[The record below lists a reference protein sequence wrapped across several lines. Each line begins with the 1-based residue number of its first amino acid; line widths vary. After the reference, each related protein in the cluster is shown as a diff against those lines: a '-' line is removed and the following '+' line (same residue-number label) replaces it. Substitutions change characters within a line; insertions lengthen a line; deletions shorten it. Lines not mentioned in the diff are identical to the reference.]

1 MDIFEKL
8 ESNVRSY
15 SRAFPTVFSRG
26 KGSFLYDEGG
36 KEYID
41 FFAGA
46 GTMNYGHNNPTINHA
61 ILEYVQQS
69 GIMHS
74 LDKFTVP
81 RRELLE
87 KLDSTIFAPRKLR
100 YKVQF
105 CGPTGTNGT
114 EAALKLAKKAKKRKG
129 VIAFT
134 NAYHGL
140 TAGALAA
147 TGNLHYKDQLFT
159 ESMDVTFMPYDG
171 YLGKD
176 IDTTQVLRKYISDR
190 SSGVAIPSAIIL
202 ETIQAEGG
210 VNVAS
215 IKWLQQIEKICREF
229 EIVLIVDDIQ
239 VGCGRTG
246 DFFSFERADIRPDIV
261 VLSKAIGAGMPLT
274 IVLIKPELDIWQPG
288 EHTGTFRGNSLA
300 FVSAAK
306 ALEYWKNDGF
316 SNSIKENLL

>member
-15 SRAFPTVFSRG
+15 SRAFPTVFSKA
-26 KGSFLYDEGG
+26 KGPFLYDEDG

-46 GTMNYGHNNPTINHA
+46 GTMNYGHNNPTINRA
-61 ILEYVQQS
+61 ILSYVQQS
-69 GIMHS
+69 GVMHS

-87 KLDSTIFAPRKLR
+87 KLDSIIFAPRKLC

-176 IDTTQVLRKYISDR
+176 IDTTQVLRKYITDR
-190 SSGVAIPSAIIL
+190 SSGVAIPAAIIL
-202 ETIQAEGG
+202 E
-210 VNVAS
+210 S
-215 IKWLQQIEKICREF
+215 R
-229 EIVLIVDDIQ
+229 
-239 VGCGRTG
+239 
-246 DFFSFERADIRPDIV
+246 
-261 VLSKAIGAGMPLT
+261 
-274 IVLIKPELDIWQPG
+274 
-288 EHTGTFRGNSLA
+288 FRIYN
-300 FVSAAK
+300 
-306 ALEYWKNDGF
+306 
-316 SNSIKENLL
+316 